1 MPLTI
6 QSFFAS
12 IKPKRSRR
20 PALFLAMLGVAGVV
34 GWKAFDALRSPS
46 PEALT
51 SPADTRSLLPVSA
64 VQVTSGLAQSWT
76 FEQGSVWPVTRQL
89 LTFQANGLITY
100 VADVEGVALKEGDF
114 VAAGELLATI
124 DDRRQASV
132 IATAA
137 AEVEVSMNQGAQSV
151 ATLMQAQANLEKAN
165 ADFRLAQ
172 TDLQRYQTLFEQGAV
187 SESDRDLYQNQVD
200 QATAAVKI
208 AQQDVFSAEVSI
220 RSAESTV
227 SSSRSLLN
235 QNAIDLEDTQL
246 ISPIDGIVAYINIR
260 EGDYWNTQYFNSS
273 SAQSAIE
280 TAPIVVMDL
289 QSFEVELEVK
299 SSAADDIRPG
309 QRAYVVLEQDVSA
322 AQSSGATSQ
331 DLLSLAQQQG
341 SAGRVFSV
349 SPSQTPDGRG
359 TEVTIRDFEQV
370 RNLQVG
376 GRAYVW
382 IEVERKNDAV
392 MVPLGTLLSR
402 EGESYAFVVDQ
413 TTDRVQR
420 RQVMKGVEGLS
431 EVEILS
437 GIQPGEWV
445 VTEGQNRLV
454 EGTPVEIVNRDNV
467 TLQEIS
473 RSSSFLSVQEA
484 P

>member
-1 MPLTI
+1 MLFTI
-6 QSFFAS
+6 RPSLAFA
-12 IKPKRSRR
+12 KLNRSLR
-20 PALFLAMLGVAGVV
+20 PALLLVMLVVAGGV
-34 GWKAFDALRSPS
+34 GWKAFDALISSSEEVIAPS
-46 PEALT
+46 
-51 SPADTRSLLPVSA
+51 DTQALLPVNA
-64 VQVTSGLAQSWT
+64 VQATSGLAQAWT
-76 FEQGSVWPVTRQL
+76 FEQGAVWPVNRQVL
-89 LTFQANGLITY
+89 NFRANGLITY
-100 VADVEGVALKEGDF
+100 LADVEGVSLKEGDF

-124 DDRRQASV
+124 DDRRQLSA
-132 IATAA
+132 IATAE
-137 AEVEVSMNQGAQSV
+137 AEVAVSMNQGAQSE

-165 ADFRLAQ
+165 ADVQLAQ
-172 TDLQRYQTLFEQGAV
+172 TELQRYQTLFEQGAV
-187 SESDRDLYQNQVD
+187 SASDRDRYQNQVD
-200 QATAAVKI
+200 QAIAAAKT
-208 AQQDVFSAEVSI
+208 AQQDVFSAEAST
-220 RSAESTV
+220 RSAKSTV
-227 SSSRSLLN
+227 SSSRSRLS

-260 EGDYWNTQYFNSS
+260 EGEYWNTQYFNSS

-309 QRAYVVLEQDVSA
+309 QRAYVVLEKDISA
-322 AQSSGATSQ
+322 AQASGATSQ

-382 IEVERKNDAV
+382 IEIEQKNNAV
-392 MVPLGTLLSR
+392 MVPLGTLLPR
-402 EGESYAFVVDQ
+402 EGEFYAFVVNEV
-413 TTDRVQR
+413 TGRVQR
-420 RQVMKGVEGLS
+420 RRVTKGIEGLS

-445 VTEGQNRLV
+445 VSEGQNRLV
-454 EGTPVEIVNRDNV
+454 EGTPVEIVNQGSV
-467 TLQEIS
+467 TSQDIS
-473 RSSSFLSVQEA
+473 SQFRSPQEA